1 MVAII
6 SKIDNANCVVTKDF
20 LSQLSFPALIIF
32 LNTSV
37 DLNRDRNIAGYKPA
51 IKLTRISNASRA
63 LITLALN
70 NKFTVIVLP
79 AKLLN
84 AGKTII
90 TIINASTNE
99 NKQKKKDSLK
109 NFLMSN
115 DCPAPNTFCIP
126 VSLARFNAAA

>member
-1 MVAII
+1 
-6 SKIDNANCVVTKDF
+6 
-20 LSQLSFPALIIF
+20 
-32 LNTSV
+32 
-37 DLNRDRNIAGYKPA
+37 
-51 IKLTRISNASRA
+51 RISNASRA

-126 VSLARFNAAA
+126 VSLARFNAAAVERLIKLKQAINKINPAIINNV